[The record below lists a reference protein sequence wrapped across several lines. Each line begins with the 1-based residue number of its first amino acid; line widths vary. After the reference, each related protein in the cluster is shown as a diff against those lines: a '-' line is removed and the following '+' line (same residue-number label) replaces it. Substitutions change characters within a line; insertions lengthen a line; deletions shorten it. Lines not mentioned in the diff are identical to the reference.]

1 MPSVEVQAAALA
13 GMLAAATGNE
23 PRTERT
29 SAGIRIVADLPRQMG
44 PVMRTAILTALA
56 HAPQYGHVHTAETDS
71 VWAFLP
77 RASP

>member
-13 GMLAAATGNE
+13 GMLAAATGNK

-29 SAGIRIVADLPRQMG
+29 SAGIRVMADLPHQMG
-44 PVMRTAILTALA
+44 PAMRTAILAALA
-56 HAPQYGHVHTAETDS
+56 QAPQYGHVHAAGTDT

-77 RASP
+77 RVGL